1 MFLRTENCRNLV
13 KNSTARSPQTPL
25 TPLHWVVGIAAIVA
39 PALHS
44 VSDLMEWMQGGL
56 SPTQLWVTYAA
67 FLPMPWLLLGIF
79 AIHDPKPKAMGLA
92 GALLYGAAFSYFTH
106 SALYAL
112 AEDMA
117 TYEVVWA
124 RLGSAYTFHGALMV
138 LGGGLFA
145 FAALRARWLPRFAL
159 LLFSAG
165 LTANLVLA
173 LLPTPDIFQIVGSAL
188 RNLGLIAMGCAI
200 LIKRA
205 DLRTEYERLSRNG

>member
-1 MFLRTENCRNLV
+1 MSKATRMTQ
-13 KNSTARSPQTPL
+13 STAQPPATL
-25 TPLHWVVGIAAIVA
+25 TALHWVVGSAAIVA
-39 PALHS
+39 PALHCL
-44 VSDLMEWMQGGL
+44 SDLMEWMQGGL

-79 AIHDPKPKAMGLA
+79 ALHTPQPKAIGIA

-124 RLGSAYTFHGALMV
+124 RLGGTYTFHGALMV

-145 FAALRARWLPRFAL
+145 FAALRTRWLPRYSV
-159 LLFSAG
+159 LLFGAG
-165 LTANLVLA
+165 LAANLVLA

-200 LIKRA
+200 LLNGT
-205 DLRTEYERLSRNG
+205 DLRTDYHRWR